1 MTKFTDKYFRDK
13 AQEIYSTL
21 GLHPSNDVGNEIDNI
36 CITLKEVHN
45 KTKEACTKIESDLC
59 LPPIKSEDFVTG
71 ISDGESE
78 YQYELGRRDGYDEG
92 IIAHINKCKNI

>member
-1 MTKFTDKYFRDK
+1 MTKFTVDYFREKDHKYLDK
-13 AQEIYSTL
+13 LKHERHEKHDDKHALYL
-21 GLHPSNDVGNEIDNI
+21 L
-36 CITLKEVHN
+36 LKEVHN

>member
-1 MTKFTDKYFRDK
+1 MTKFTDDYFKKK
-13 AQEIYSTL
+13 AEGFFPL
-21 GLHPSNDVGNEIDNI
+21 DVYVLNAQSREQLYLL
-36 CITLKEVHN
+36 LKEVHN